1 MKASTKAREF
11 RKLIENPFESIAVPE
26 TTATVAEPIAAPT
39 IRKATDFP
47 ACSSNDVSLANIS
60 FIFPQRVTP
69 RTRREDPAEEKAATL
84 AYVNFSV
91 MGAVLDKDGI
101 PVVDAEG
108 KAQVIMI
115 PINGGRI
122 KQLVTG
128 VNPDGTQELSE
139 NGPFLSLDRFPVKD
153 QTGDDETE
161 AVRWLDIINL
171 KPEQRAFLV
180 RLYLKE
186 AARRATPQ
194 AVMA

>member
-11 RKLIENPFESIAVPE
+11 RKLVENPFESIAVPE

-69 RTRREDPAEEKAATL
+69 RTRREDPAEEKAVTL

-153 QTGDDETE
+153 QTG
-161 AVRWLDIINL
+161 AVRWLNIINL
-171 KPEQRAFLV
+171 KPEQSACLV

-186 AARRATPQ
+186 VARKAVPQ